1 VQCIGATRAVLSAAG
16 NKGTIHL
23 LSSTCFNFNTPNEHY
38 FRDEDMFPLCGVA
51 YKVTSD
57 SKKIMTLT
65 PVFNKVYVAGPDS
78 VSLDCRIATGR
89 ARVQGA
95 CVQHR

>member
-1 VQCIGATRAVLSAAG
+1 MLSAAG

-23 LSSTCFNFNTPNEHY
+23 SSSTCFNYNTPKDVFQSY
-38 FRDEDMFPLCGVA
+38 SDLFPLCGVA

-65 PVFNKVYVAGPDS
+65 PVFNKVYKAQDS
-78 VSLDCRIATGR
+78 SPLDCRIAMGR
-89 ARVQGA
+89 AHIQGA
-95 CVQHR
+95 YSTAD